1 MRKLV
6 GILVFFEVVEA
17 KSRGHTQSGLE
28 FLQTFVRFISTNG
41 TQYFFDTVA
50 NSGFYAMMLE
60 GDVRLPQGSLCG
72 SNGL

>member
-1 MRKLV
+1 M

-50 NSGFYAMMLE
+50 NSGLMLE